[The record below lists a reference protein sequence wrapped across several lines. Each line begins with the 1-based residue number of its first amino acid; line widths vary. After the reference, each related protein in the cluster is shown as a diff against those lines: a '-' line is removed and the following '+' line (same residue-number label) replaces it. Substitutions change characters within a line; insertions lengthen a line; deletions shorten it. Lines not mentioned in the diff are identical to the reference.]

1 MNVENPPGAM
11 VTLDMMLPLSG
22 TIDRLGMVDIGQLGP
37 TVRSVFSK
45 LTQISC
51 SYQYNRDRERAR
63 ATLKFDIE
71 KRDCS

>member
-51 SYQYNRDRERAR
+51 SY
-63 ATLKFDIE
+63 
-71 KRDCS
+71 